1 MSNLDYPLV
10 FSPFADIFEY
20 KPQIKGNINGAGQ
33 RMCNYNYFSFR
44 PTVIIVGQT
53 KPNMRA
59 ITSDAGLCIVRV
71 AENIRA
77 ISAQNLS
84 KVQHVDHK

>member
-1 MSNLDYPLV
+1 MLGRECVTTIILV
-10 FSPFADIFEY
+10 LENVLGLI
-20 KPQIKGNINGAGQ
+20 
-33 RMCNYNYFSFR
+33 
-44 PTVIIVGQT
+44 IIVGQT

-59 ITSDAGLCIVRV
+59 ITRDVGLCIVRV
-71 AENIRA
+71 AENIQA

>member
-1 MSNLDYPLV
+1 MLGRECVTTIILV
-10 FSPFADIFEY
+10 LENVLGLI
-20 KPQIKGNINGAGQ
+20 
-33 RMCNYNYFSFR
+33 
-44 PTVIIVGQT
+44 IIVGQT

-59 ITSDAGLCIVRV
+59 ITSDVGLCIVRV
-71 AENIRA
+71 AKNIQA